1 VALVVTTGD
10 PGQLSVNEG
19 SHLTSVTFYGSWSG
33 SIDFTLKLFFDY
45 GFSSFTD
52 EFAFVGNYCDND
64 GSFNQVIV
72 LTSDRN
78 YIVRARVNVFFD
90 AGFCIANTFVGTTP
104 ASLKDFKSWAVTPVN
119 SVAGVASSITATD
132 ALLTFSDFKVNTDES
147 TGTAQIEYRKQGD
160 ATWLPVGSASGT
172 LSGYGTQS
180 LARTASGLLGSTIYE
195 YRITITRTTSNVTVW
210 SSSIYTFTTSASVP
224 TIQTDPATYLA
235 PSAATLFG
243 TVDPNFNST
252 TYYFEYG
259 LTTGYG
265 TSTSPLGP
273 NSGGAPLAYN
283 QRIYGLIPVTT
294 YHFRA
299 VLSYSGGVIVGSDR
313 TFVTSAARQN
323 GSLWIEGTDLHW
335 ISDGVNWRSTGG
347 SPGAVAGKVGSIWVE
362 GNDLHYIDSSGN
374 ERTLVGVD
382 GGVVAGKIGSLWIDG
397 TVNND
402 LKWIDASNHKRSLV
416 GVNP

>member
-1 VALVVTTGD
+1 MALVVSTGD
-10 PGQLSVNEG
+10 PGQLSVNE
-19 SHLTSVTFYGSWSG
+19 SAHLTNVVFYGSWG
-33 SIDFTLKLFFDY
+33 GNDFTLKLFFDY
-45 GFSSFTD
+45 GIGAFTT
-52 EFAFVGNYCDND
+52 EFAFIGNYCDVSGN
-64 GSFNQVIV
+64 FNQTIA
-72 LTSDRN
+72 LTSDKS
-78 YIVRARVNVFFD
+78 YIVRARLNAFFNS
-90 AGFCIANTFVGTTP
+90 GFCIAETFVGV
-104 ASLKDFKSWAVTPVN
+104 ANAGLKSFKSWAVTPVN
-119 SVAGVASSITATD
+119 SVDGVASSITATD

-160 ATWLPVGSASGT
+160 ATWIPVGSASGT

-224 TIQTDPATYLA
+224 TIQTDPASYFA
-235 PSAATLFG
+235 PTAASLNG

-265 TSTSPLGP
+265 TTTGSLGP
-273 NSGGAPLAYN
+273 NSGGSPLGYQ
-283 QRIYGLIPVTT
+283 QRIYGLLPTT
-294 YHFRA
+294 LYHFRA
-299 VLSYSGGVIVGSDR
+299 VLSYSGGILVGSDR
-313 TFVTSAARQN
+313 TFTTTVTREN
-323 GSLWIEGTDLHW
+323 GSVWVEGTDLHW

-347 SPGAVAGKVGSIWVE
+347 SSGAVAGKVGSIWVE

-382 GGVVAGKIGSLWIDG
+382 GGVVAGKMGSLWIDG
-397 TVNND
+397 TVNNN
-402 LKWIDASNHKRSLV
+402 LYWIDASNHKRSLL